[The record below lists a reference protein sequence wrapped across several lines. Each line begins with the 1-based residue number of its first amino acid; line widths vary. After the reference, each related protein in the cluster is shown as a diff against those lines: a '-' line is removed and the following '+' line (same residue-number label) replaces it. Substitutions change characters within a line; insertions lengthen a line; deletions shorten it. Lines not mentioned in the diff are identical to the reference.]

1 MYRSTNLNNVSHY
14 ELVQGGEQEAS
25 GLVPRQELAQHSFF
39 EHKSPLA
46 GRMEEGPMIS
56 ARSTFLF
63 VCVVVVSLAMV
74 ASAAPAGDFTPR
86 YSLGAPT
93 APGGAV
99 PITISPAVPH
109 QTYPEITTP
118 TTGPHDPPSH

>member
-74 ASAAPAGDFTPR
+74 ASAAPAGGFTAR
-86 YSLGAPT
+86 YRLRAPP
-93 APGGAV
+93 APGEGG
-99 PITISPAVPH
+99 PIPIAPGLAHHPFPRHTN
-109 QTYPEITTP
+109 
-118 TTGPHDPPSH
+118 

>member
-14 ELVQGGEQEAS
+14 ELVQGGEQGAS

-74 ASAAPAGDFTPR
+74 ASAAPAGDFTRP
-86 YSLGAPT
+86 YSLRAPAAAGAPVQT
-93 APGGAV
+93 P
-99 PITISPAVPH
+99 ISPSVANNTSPGNTQPPISLPH
-109 QTYPEITTP
+109 
-118 TTGPHDPPSH
+118 PPA